1 MVRHLRLLCLAAGTA
16 AVAAAADPQ
25 PAPPPPNPDDLY
37 KLGQQ
42 LFDQYASPE
51 VKQQY
56 DFPSKDQWDQFAA
69 RLQKA
74 LDNNS
79 LQDLAEFEP
88 QARAALDALR
98 AIPGY
103 EDYANWLSMRIDEI
117 EAAKQ
122 AVAEQGAT
130 APAQPSV
137 GAAPSPIPLFD
148 LWMARIRSRQVPGN
162 AAELMPRLRAAFAAE
177 GVPPDLAWLAEA
189 ESTLNP
195 GARSPSGA
203 KGLFQLMPETAH
215 ALGLGTFF
223 PDERTDPE
231 KSARASAHYLRIL
244 YGKFGSWPL
253 ALAAY
258 NAGEG
263 RVRRILDSRGE
274 SSFAGIAPALPSQ
287 TRMYV
292 PKVLALVDVRTGT
305 APENLPPPGA

>member
-1 MVRHLRLLCLAAGTA
+1 MTRILRLLCLAVATA
-16 AVAAAADPQ
+16 APVAAADPQ
-25 PAPPPPNPDDLY
+25 PAAPPANSDDLY

-42 LFDQYASPE
+42 LFNQYAPPE
-51 VKQQY
+51 IKQQY
-56 DFPSKDQWDQFAA
+56 DFPTKDQWDQFAA

-79 LQDLAEFEP
+79 LQDLADLEP
-88 QARAALDALR
+88 QARAAQAALQ

-103 EDYANWLSMRIDEI
+103 GDYARWLELRIDEI

-122 AVAEQGAT
+122 AVALR
-130 APAQPSV
+130 APAAPPPSE
-137 GAAPSPIPLFD
+137 AAHAPSAIPLYDLWLGRVRDRPIPGD
-148 LWMARIRSRQVPGN
+148 

-177 GVPPDLAWLAEA
+177 GVPPDLAWIAEA
-189 ESTLNP
+189 ESTLDP

-203 KGLFQLMPETAH
+203 KGLFQLMPETARN
-215 ALGLGTFF
+215 LGLGTFL
-223 PDERTDPE
+223 PDERTDPD
-231 KSARASAHYLRIL
+231 KSARASARYLRTL

-263 RVRRILDSRGE
+263 RVRRLLASKSA
-274 SSFAGIAPALPSQ
+274 SSFAEVSPALPTQ

-292 PKVLALVDVRTGT
+292 PKVLAIVDVRTGT
-305 APENLPPPGA
+305 APEDLPPPNA